1 MSNSRPE
8 QSQDRPPGR
17 AARVKAGVAAL
28 AAAAGVSLLAA
39 GCGGSSSSV
48 SNAAEVS
55 NAAATSSVSA
65 TTTSKKL
72 HIAYFSFA
80 VQNSYDAAML
90 AAAQKAAASAHAQLT
105 VFDANNN
112 PQTQYNQV
120 QDAIVTGSYRG
131 FLVQAIDGPGL
142 MPLARE
148 AIGKHI
154 EVVALSQ
161 VLGPDDNTATPQVP
175 GEAASVVYNDYAR
188 GMRDGKLVEQ
198 ACASLNTST
207 CNVGYMY
214 DVKTSTFDQAVRAG
228 FDSVIANDPRIKV
241 VAEGQAFFTASGG
254 LQATQ
259 TMLQAHPEIN
269 IMFGSDQ
276 AMEGATSAI
285 RSTGKKV
292 LIIGEGGSAPGL
304 AHVKDGSWFGDTVAQ
319 PATEGNVAVA
329 DLVKAITTGQHSGG
343 VTVEARLPNDGIA
356 TQKTVGEFTGQWAG

>member
-175 GEAASVVYNDYAR
+175 GERPAS
-188 GMRDGKLVEQ
+188 
-198 ACASLNTST
+198 CTT
-207 CNVGYMY
+207 I
-214 DVKTSTFDQAVRAG
+214 TPAVC
-228 FDSVIANDPRIKV
+228 
-241 VAEGQAFFTASGG
+241 
-254 LQATQ
+254 
-259 TMLQAHPEIN
+259 
-269 IMFGSDQ
+269 
-276 AMEGATSAI
+276 
-285 RSTGKKV
+285 
-292 LIIGEGGSAPGL
+292 
-304 AHVKDGSWFGDTVAQ
+304 
-319 PATEGNVAVA
+319 ATEN
-329 DLVKAITTGQHSGG
+329 
-343 VTVEARLPNDGIA
+343 
-356 TQKTVGEFTGQWAG
+356 